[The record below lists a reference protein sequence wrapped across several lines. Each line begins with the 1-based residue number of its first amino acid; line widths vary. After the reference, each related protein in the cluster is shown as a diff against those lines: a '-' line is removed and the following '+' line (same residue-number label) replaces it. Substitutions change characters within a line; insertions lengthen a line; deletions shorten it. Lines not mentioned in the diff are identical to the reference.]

1 MLPFF
6 SANAQRQA
14 YEASAKSAINVVA
27 MAHNSGPMVVQ
38 ARALGRE
45 LEREQLK
52 QKYENA
58 MLTLAFSITV
68 NIGAII
74 YFLTRGLQ

>member
-1 MLPFF
+1 MTIATALRSRDPDK
-6 SANAQRQA
+6 A
-14 YEASAKSAINVVA
+14 SAINTFA
-27 MAHNSGPMVVQ
+27 MAHNSDPMVVQ
-38 ARALGRE
+38 ARALGME

-58 MLTLAFSITV
+58 MLVLAFSVTV